1 MNFIKLAIDFVL
13 HMDKYLTM
21 IISAVGGWTYLVLF
35 VVIFIETGLVITP
48 FLPGDS
54 LLFAAGAIAALGN
67 GSTVNGFKIDVLVLY
82 IVVAVAA
89 ILGDTVNYWIG
100 HFIGP
105 RVFTGEVRW
114 LKKEYLDRTQAF
126 YEKYGGKAI
135 FLGRFVPIVRT
146 FVPFIAGIGEMRY
159 GYFISYNIFGGIV
172 WTALFTFAGYFFG
185 NVPFVKNNFSL
196 VVIAIVVISV
206 IPAFVEFMRSRKKK
220 SSPLAETD

>member
-35 VVIFIETGLVITP
+35 FVIFIETGLVITP

-54 LLFAAGAIAALGN
+54 LLFAAGAIAALGSGSN
-67 GSTVNGFKIDVLVLY
+67 GTGFTINVLVLY
-82 IVVAVAA
+82 IFVAIAA
-89 ILGDTVNYWIG
+89 ILGDTANYWIG
-100 HFIGP
+100 HFVGP

-114 LKKEYLDRTQAF
+114 LKKEYLERTQAF
-126 YEKYGGKAI
+126 YDKYGGKAI

-146 FVPFIAGIGEMRY
+146 FVPFVAGIGDMRY
-159 GYFISYNIFGGIV
+159 GYFISYNIFGGII

-196 VVIAIVVISV
+196 VVIAIVLISV
-206 IPAFVEFMRSRKKK
+206 IPVIVEYMRSRKKK